1 MTSLSMVC
9 YRIPIKR
16 GWNVVMAHKHLFLGA
31 AIGLGLLATP
41 AVGQSNYG
49 SDADTF
55 VRAVREKDGDK
66 AINLLR
72 DRPTVLNARDAKGD
86 TGLIAAITL
95 REPNWTGYLLKE
107 GADPNFAA
115 RNGDT
120 PLITAARVGFVDAA
134 QWLVDMGAK
143 IDTANRMG
151 ETPLILAV
159 QQRQVPI
166 VKLLLGA
173 GADPDKTDSAQGYSA
188 RDYARR
194 DNRGGEM
201 LRLIE
206 ARKPKP
212 ATAAR

>member
-1 MTSLSMVC
+1 MVC
-9 YRIPIKR
+9 YRPPIKR
-16 GWNVVMAHKHLFLGA
+16 GWNLGMAYKQYVLAA

-41 AVGQSNYG
+41 ALGQSTYG
-49 SDADTF
+49 YDGDAF
-55 VRAVREKDGDK
+55 VKAVRERDGDK
-66 AINLLR
+66 ALSLLR
-72 DRPTVLNARDAKGD
+72 DRPTVLNARDVKGE
-86 TGLIAAITL
+86 TALIAAISL
-95 REPNWTGYLLKE
+95 REPNWTGYLLNQ
-107 GADPNFAA
+107 GADPNLAA

-120 PLITAARVGFVDAA
+120 PLIAAARVGFEDAA
-134 QWLVDMGAK
+134 QWLVSMGAK
-143 IDTANRMG
+143 VDAANKMG

-159 QQRQVPI
+159 QQRQIPI

-188 RDYARR
+188 RDYAKR

-206 ARKPKP
+206 AKKPKP